1 MKPNKRSKN
10 RLLLA
15 VKAMFI
21 DDFEKKQTFY
31 RNFTKEFDLEFFKK
45 NFKQDELVLL
55 SPNELRFNNFID
67 FETTSSEFIN
77 LLGRPKYS
85 EISYKNP
92 KIKSFVFKAKIAGIG
107 TRCSVIFHK
116 NKLVLFNYVF
126 TNLDKK
132 EKSILKKYSVE
143 KFGNQ
148 LTNKRYQIMDAKNN
162 SLFIS
167 EKNNSIIFNFYAP
180 SKTLKKTFD
189 CKPKEKKVIS
199 LKEVQKLKTSNE

>member
-1 MKPNKRSKN
+1 MKPNKHSKN

-15 VKAMFI
+15 LKAMFM

-31 RNFTKEFDLEFFKK
+31 RNFTKEFNLEFFKK

-67 FETTSSEFIN
+67 FKTTSSEFIN

-85 EISYKNP
+85 EISHKNP

-116 NKLVLFNYVF
+116 NKLVVFNYVF

-132 EKSILKKYSVE
+132 EKRILKKYSVE

-148 LTNKRYQIMDAKNN
+148 LTNKRYQIMDAKKN

-167 EKNNSIIFNFYAP
+167 ETNNSLIFNFYAP